1 MFFQIFYLIKFIF
14 IRLNRKIDE
23 ASCKKFI
30 SKEKLKN
37 FEKYIYSNEERKK
50 ILLNTQNKLNILGN
64 PLKLTSIK
72 FYAIKIALALFF
84 FLLSC
89 FAKRPFYISLLIII
103 IAFFLIDIIYYFSNL
118 DDNKKILYDLPDIC
132 DILNV
137 QTSAGVGLGTAL
149 CEVYDIPKC
158 KRLKNA
164 LIELAAQINITKNPA
179 DAMDR
184 FVSKFNLIELKSF
197 AFSIKQAL
205 QTGKSKDILNK
216 QSDILKA
223 NNIFRI
229 QERTK
234 KIDSQLALIA
244 VIIFFGVILFVVYSF
259 SIQLN
264 ENLINIFK

>member
-1 MFFQIFYLIKFIF
+1 MFW
-14 IRLNRKIDE
+14 
-23 ASCKKFI
+23 KKTF
-30 SKEKLKN
+30 LYN
-37 FEKYIYSNEERKK
+37 CYSYDC
-50 ILLNTQNKLNILGN
+50 
-64 PLKLTSIK
+64 S
-72 FYAIKIALALFF
+72 FF
-84 FLLSC
+84 S
-89 FAKRPFYISLLIII
+89 
-103 IAFFLIDIIYYFSNL
+103 IDIIYYFSNL
-118 DDNKKILYDLPDIC
+118 DDNKKILNDLPDIC

-137 QTSAGVGLGTAL
+137 QTTAGVGLGTAL

-158 KRLKNA
+158 KRFKKA

-179 DAMDR
+179 DAIDR
-184 FVSKFNLIELKSF
+184 FVSRFNLIELKSF
-197 AFSIKQAL
+197 ALSIKQAL